1 MEAGEEEAMRLA
13 SGDSF
18 GEDELLTHAATMF
31 TIRALTK
38 ANARVSR
45 QGLASA

>member
-1 MEAGEEEAMRLA
+1 MRLA
-13 SGDSF
+13 SGNSF
-18 GEDELLTHAATMF
+18 GEAELLARAATMF
-31 TIRALTK
+31 TIRAPTK